1 MGLTKHL
8 HISNWVSLDWRLCEN
23 GGNSKPLIFFTSWSI
38 SAGHRVW
45 NAAEHFETG
54 SVFCVQNMTGTSHL
68 KGLLSPGRLLTWRFT
83 RERLV
88 LIQYKYWVLHN
99 TCNIITLIFIKDK
112 QSLAS
117 KNTCV
122 YICSSER
129 ASVRFVP
136 RSRRISML
144 HGCIWI
150 IFKALRRVQIYIKR
164 WKCIPPREACD
175 KKPYWNSMR
184 EIFLFFS
191 FFPCEDQ
198 KWVMGLWESISQ
210 TIVFLMP
217 RILTAPII
225 QSKGK
230 RTLYP
235 WDGGGGGNV
244 WSRRCRMWI
253 RRRGME
259 TEAQRWASS
268 WLFERQFEWSFTF
281 PHPPTS
287 DASPRP
293 RVASSCVAPWQLHSP
308 VSAMRHPCR
317 RPCGRPSNTP
327 FSSGLALFLVRSDQL
342 VETPW
347 KFVTACRWL
356 AL

>member
-23 GGNSKPLIFFTSWSI
+23 GGNSKPLIFFTSRSI

-235 WDGGGGGNV
+235 WDGGGVEMFGQDGAACGSAGGEWRRRLKDERLPGFLNGDLNGALPFRTPLPLMHRRGQGSRAHV
-244 WSRRCRMWI
+244 SHLDSFTLLFQQWDTHAAVPAVGPQTHPSRR
-253 RRRGME
+253 
-259 TEAQRWASS
+259 ASR
-268 WLFERQFEWSFTF
+268 FF
-281 PHPPTS
+281 
-287 DASPRP
+287 
-293 RVASSCVAPWQLHSP
+293 
-308 VSAMRHPCR
+308 
-317 RPCGRPSNTP
+317 
-327 FSSGLALFLVRSDQL
+327 
-342 VETPW
+342 
-347 KFVTACRWL
+347 
-356 AL
+356 